1 MLCYADTMKKPKTIE
16 PKKFYTIADIL
27 RNGYFD
33 PFAQSVQSV
42 RRIIAMD
49 KNGKDKLKS
58 NTIGDGVAT
67 RYFIRGDRLIEFL
80 AHWED
85 GSYQL

>member
-1 MLCYADTMKKPKTIE
+1 MKKTKTIDPE
-16 PKKFYTIADIL
+16 RIYTITDIL
-27 RNGYFD
+27 RDEVLAPY
-33 PFAQSVQSV
+33 AQSAQSV

-49 KNGKDKLKS
+49 KNSKNKLKVLTS
-58 NTIGDGVAT
+58 GEGVAK
-67 RYFIRGDRLIEFL
+67 RYWIRGDRLITFL